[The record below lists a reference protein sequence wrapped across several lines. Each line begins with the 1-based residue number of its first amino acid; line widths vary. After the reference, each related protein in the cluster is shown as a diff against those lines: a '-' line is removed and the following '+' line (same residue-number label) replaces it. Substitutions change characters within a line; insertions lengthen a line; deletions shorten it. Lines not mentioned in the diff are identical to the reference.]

1 MSKRFSLPSMGAAL
15 VLAVLVA
22 GCINL
27 GGGTQRLPRLYVLTT
42 LASSAD
48 RAAAAR
54 AAAMTIGVG
63 PLVFPDYLDR
73 PQLVTRAGDSEIIA
87 APFANWAEPLKQN
100 TIRVL
105 VDNLATITDS
115 GGVYRY
121 PWWSEYAPQFQLQM
135 EIDRFD
141 ATRNGEAVLT
151 VSWEWLDQDGKPLMA
166 RERSIL
172 QQTVEGESDEAVVA
186 AMSRLLL
193 TFSRLVATQL
203 AAFPI

>member
-1 MSKRFSLPSMGAAL
+1 MSKRFSFSAMGAAL
-15 VLAVLVA
+15 VLGALVA

-27 GGGTQRLPRLYVLTT
+27 GGGTQRLPRLYVLEA
-42 LASSAD
+42 LASDTDRLAAV
-48 RAAAAR
+48 RAAS
-54 AAAMTIGVG
+54 MTIGVG

-73 PQLVTRAGDSEIIA
+73 PQLVTRAGDNEIIA
-87 APFANWAEPLKQN
+87 APFAHWAEPLKQN
-100 TIRVL
+100 TIRAL
-105 VDNLATITDS
+105 VENLATIADS

-121 PWWSEYAPQFQLQM
+121 PWWAEYAPQFQLQM

-141 ATRNGEAVLT
+141 AMRNGEAVLT

-172 QQTVEGESDEAVVA
+172 QQPVEGDSDEAVVA